1 MDERF
6 QDTYFLPRPCAC
18 EFESLAWL
26 FRKLKSK
33 REKLSWVYQVLI
45 NPLSLGRL
53 GQILS
58 WELSSSSVYTLVEV
72 TIFPVFTT
80 KRHYTDVN
88 TLSRTVGS
96 QETFSALKRTPRDKE
111 PLLWDDMDAA
121 ELPPYILGKNKTL
134 RALIKVLEY

>member
-1 MDERF
+1 ML
-6 QDTYFLPRPCAC
+6 T
-18 EFESLAWL
+18 
-26 FRKLKSK
+26 
-33 REKLSWVYQVLI
+33 

-111 PLLWDDMDAA
+111 HASGMTWTLQNYHLIFW
-121 ELPPYILGKNKTL
+121 GKNKTV